1 VWRLQEWC
9 LKRQLQCIQLHYFLP
24 MISHVDFSP
33 AMVFKMA
40 ATMYKLDNS
49 TVINVLKI
57 EVKVEDTVQGL
68 LSAPT
73 RVKTMPAIGR
83 SSIIPGTVVV
93 NSQGIFQLVESKG
106 RIFVPQRVLL
116 DSKSQPL
123 MLGAS
128 VIERLRLI
136 KDTLEKYP
144 WTNL

>member
-1 VWRLQEWC
+1 
-9 LKRQLQCIQLHYFLP
+9 